1 MSSSRLVSRHTKPAR
16 SALRAWTLGPLPVG
30 HDGERWS
37 MPEAFTAPDDGGFT
51 PRRGRLGS
59 YALLTLLLAV
69 LAGAVAR
76 HDPFSLGW
84 QDPTPRLTRAL
95 EPRLERVVMLLATA
109 VGGGDQSP
117 RGSSS
122 GR

>member
-1 MSSSRLVSRHTKPAR
+1 MSSSRLVSRPTKSAR

-30 HDGERWS
+30 HEGERWS
-37 MPEAFTAPDDGGFT
+37 MPEAFTAPDDGGYT
-51 PRRGRLGS
+51 RRRGRVGS
-59 YALLTLLLAV
+59 YAVLALLLAV
-69 LAGAVAR
+69 LGGAVAR

-84 QDPTPRLTRAL
+84 QDPAPRLTRVL
-95 EPRLERVVMLLATA
+95 EPSLERVVTFVAAAL
-109 VGGGDQSP
+109 GGADQSP